1 MPRSLTV
8 SDTYDIAGIGP
19 VAITVRRNARSMR
32 LRWKGPTL
40 ALTVPYG
47 QDYARAVAF
56 VQSSSDFIESHRRP
70 PLYSI
75 GQRIETAELLIEIK
89 STPRLSQTVRAIFP
103 EVRHALVYVADDVDI
118 ASAPAIKSIDSVLRR
133 IAARYAPD
141 ILLPQARDI
150 ADSLGVRPAS
160 WAISR
165 GVRTLGLCTARGEIK
180 LSSLLVLY
188 PPRLR
193 RYVIC
198 HELAHLT
205 HMDHSP
211 AFHALCDAYYG
222 AKGSAAR
229 AELKA
234 AAPPLIR

>member
-1 MPRSLTV
+1 MPRWLKE
-8 SDTYDIAGIGP
+8 SDTYDMPGIGP

-40 ALTVPYG
+40 SLTVPYG
-47 QDYARAVAF
+47 QNYAEALAF
-56 VQSSSDFIESHRRP
+56 VQGASDFIESHRRP

-89 STPRLSQTVRAIFP
+89 QTDRLSQTVRAVFP
-103 EVRHALVYVADDVDI
+103 EPRHACVFVADDVDI
-118 ASAPAIKSIDSVLRR
+118 ASAPAMKSIDSVLRR
-133 IAARYAPD
+133 IAARYAPE
-141 ILLPQARDI
+141 ILLPQARAI
-150 ADSLGVRPAS
+150 ADELAVHPAS
-160 WAISR
+160 WSISR
-165 GVRTLGLCTARGEIK
+165 GARTLGLCSARKDIK
-180 LSSLLVLY
+180 LSSLLVFY
-188 PPRLR
+188 PARLR

-211 AFHALCDAYYG
+211 AFHALCESYYG
-222 AKGSAAR
+222 APASAAR